1 LALNRKPLLLL
12 LAGLILISIF
22 YYYRY
27 HLTNVDSSTITASGT
42 IEATTIELCS
52 KSSGTLG
59 SVLVAE
65 GDQVT
70 AGQLV
75 AEINRPDLLLQKERD
90 LMAVEI
96 AESRL
101 RDLVAG
107 ARPQEIQE
115 AEAAFATAKDNLEL
129 ANQELERYQAL
140 FQAGA
145 ISQASLDAVIL
156 NQKTR
161 ENQLAAA
168 QARLSLLK
176 SGSRPELIAA
186 AQDEL
191 ERTRAILKATETMVE
206 DLKIFSPIDGT
217 VINKNFETGEYV
229 QPGAPIA
236 TVADLQN
243 LWVKVYI
250 STDDLPNIRLN
261 QKVDITVSGS
271 NKVFEGKVSHIAS
284 RGEFTP
290 KTIQTKQER
299 TNVVFAVKIG
309 VLNHDGE
316 LKPGMPADIATKRV
330 TVQ

>member
-1 LALNRKPLLLL
+1 MNRKPLLLL
-12 LAGLILISIF
+12 LIGLILISIF

-27 HLTNVDSSTITASGT
+27 HLTNVDSSAITASGT
-42 IEATTIELCS
+42 IEATTVELCS
-52 KSSGTLG
+52 KSNGTLG

-65 GDQVT
+65 GDLVT

-90 LMAVEI
+90 LIAVEI

-115 AEAAFATAKDNLEL
+115 AEAAFATAQDNLKL
-129 ANQELERYQAL
+129 ANQELERCQAL

-145 ISQASLDAVIL
+145 ISQASLDTIIL

-161 ENQLAAA
+161 ENQFAAA

-176 SGSRPELIAA
+176 SGNRPELISA

-191 ERTRAILKATETMVE
+191 ERAKAILKVTETMIE
-206 DLKIFSPIDGT
+206 DLKILSPIDGT
-217 VINKNFETGEYV
+217 VINKNFEAGEYV

-250 STDDLPNIRLN
+250 ATDDLPNIRLN

-271 NKVFEGKVSHIAS
+271 SKVFEGKVSHIAS
-284 RGEFTP
+284 QGEFTP

-309 VLNHDGE
+309 VLNHDGV
-316 LKPGMPADIATKRV
+316 LKPGMPADISTKRV